1 MDIAYLVS
9 NNGDS
14 LEKGAWP
21 SCQALFFAHGEPS
34 RGFESCR
41 PSALFCSPSPSCRL
55 LRFYA
60 STLLRFYAST
70 DFHTLPQNFILSR
83 TFSCLRLWP
92 ALPCLALPWPS
103 PCPRPCL
110 ALALR
115 ISRTFSCLWLFLP
128 HPEGLPALKS
138 LAKNKI
144 KNKNQKAPSQDTHT
158 GSTLTAPPR
167 LVSSRLVS
175 SRLAS
180 SQLFYYL
187 YRTAGPRQHP
197 L

>member
-1 MDIAYLVS
+1 MAQLPGTFFCAWRTQSRVRVLQAVGS
-9 NNGDS
+9 FLQS
-14 LEKGAWP
+14 L
-21 SCQALFFAHGEPS
+21 AL
-34 RGFESCR
+34 
-41 PSALFCSPSPSCRL
+41 LQ
-55 LRFYA
+55 A

-167 LVSSRLVS
+167 LVSSRL
-175 SRLAS
+175 AS